1 MRVAAR
7 TRANDQPKPNKKEVV
22 LIVRHE
28 EGRARRG
35 SAVRVDCARTPQAR
49 RGRDMDARVQE
60 LAALSLAAAG
70 ICGSYLLAVAL
81 IRLGVLFGQAF
92 IY

>member
-1 MRVAAR
+1 M
-7 TRANDQPKPNKKEVV
+7 QKEVV

-35 SAVRVDCARTPQAR
+35 SAVRVDCARAAQV
-49 RGRDMDARVQE
+49 RGGRGVDAGLQR
-60 LAALSLAAAG
+60 LAALTLAIAG
-70 ICGSYLLAVAL
+70 LTGMYLLAVGL
-81 IRLGVLFGQAF
+81 VRLGVLFGQAF

>member
-1 MRVAAR
+1 
-7 TRANDQPKPNKKEVV
+7 
-22 LIVRHE
+22 
-28 EGRARRG
+28 
-35 SAVRVDCARTPQAR
+35 
-49 RGRDMDARVQE
+49 MDARVQE

-70 ICGSYLLAVAL
+70 ICGSYPLAVAL

>member
-1 MRVAAR
+1 
-7 TRANDQPKPNKKEVV
+7 
-22 LIVRHE
+22 
-28 EGRARRG
+28 
-35 SAVRVDCARTPQAR
+35 
-49 RGRDMDARVQE
+49 MDARVQE

-70 ICGSYLLAVAL
+70 ICGMYLLTVGL

>member
-1 MRVAAR
+1 
-7 TRANDQPKPNKKEVV
+7 
-22 LIVRHE
+22 
-28 EGRARRG
+28 
-35 SAVRVDCARTPQAR
+35 
-49 RGRDMDARVQE
+49 MDARVQE

-70 ICGSYLLAVAL
+70 ICGSYLLAVAF